1 MMLRPYGR
9 RGSLLTF
16 MGDAAILTTII
27 FLRKSWAMGELLQ
40 RPAVAIG
47 IAEVD
52 EMPPILHIDLADFS
66 ASFEQFLANGSR
78 VLNHHLQ
85 PFLRSRRHVCNP
97 NPNGDRTGGTLR

>member
-27 FLRKSWAMGELLQ
+27 FLWKSCAMGELLQ

-52 EMPPILHIDLADFS
+52 EMPPILHINLADFS
-66 ASFEQFLANGSR
+66 ASFEQFLAGSLR
-78 VLNHHLQ
+78 IRDHHDQSLNRTGLHGG
-85 PFLRSRRHVCNP
+85 NP
-97 NPNGDRTGGTLR
+97 LTNGDRTGGT